1 MPAKYSHPLMSLS
14 PILNVTC
21 HKGKVNLL
29 KGESRNSQDQA
40 EEDTETP
47 LTSNGHMMQ
56 PTEGSFQQL

>member
-1 MPAKYSHPLMSLS
+1 M
-14 PILNVTC
+14 
-21 HKGKVNLL
+21 GKVNLL

-56 PTEGSFQQL
+56 PTEESFQQL